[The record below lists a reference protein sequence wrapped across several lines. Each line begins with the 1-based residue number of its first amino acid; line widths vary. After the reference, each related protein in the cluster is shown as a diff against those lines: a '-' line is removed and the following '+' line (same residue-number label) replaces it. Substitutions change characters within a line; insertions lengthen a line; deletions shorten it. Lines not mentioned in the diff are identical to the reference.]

1 MSDAVIRK
9 TSHMHKTSDKLL
21 SVEWLCIKNVKIVSN
36 SGDVWF
42 VNLDQNGRKYIK

>member
-21 SVEWLCIKNVKIVSN
+21 SVEWPCIKNEKIVSN

-42 VNLDQNGRKYIK
+42 VNWDQNGKKYIK